1 MITINTEKQLI
12 RVDDWATL
20 VERAGFTDDLDPKQ
34 HELKAIIGRY
44 AFKDKLR
51 CGLSSC
57 HTPHNRGYIV
67 ATKSGLETNI
77 GKDCGK
83 THFGVD
89 FNDMSRQFERD
100 ITEKENRETLWSF
113 HFRLD
118 EILQT
123 IDDIRRAERG
133 ADWVYRRSRPLIELN
148 KGCPEKIVRR
158 IGDMLKTGTS
168 IVTVSREATKEE
180 IDAKEARTGRQVRRP
195 YYVDEPAG
203 EIANLHVLYCE
214 NDLREI
220 LVLDLET
227 KSKGLSNLD
236 IDTMTYEQL
245 LRWVKWVGTVEEK
258 LQRAQDTVASGRQ
271 FLTAENLSCL
281 SRIVSSDDDVRAFNE
296 YLKSLA

>member
-1 MITINTEKQLI
+1 MITINTEKQLV
-12 RVDDWATL
+12 RVDDWATI
-20 VERAGFTDDLDPKQ
+20 VERAGFTDNLDPKQ

-67 ATKSGLETNI
+67 VTKSGLETNI

-100 ITEKENRETLWSF
+100 VTEKENRETLWSF
-113 HFRLD
+113 HFKLD
-118 EILQT
+118 DTLQA
-123 IDDIRRAERG
+123 IDNIRRAERG
-133 ADWVYRRSRPLIELN
+133 ADWLYKRSRPLVELN
-148 KGCPEKIVRR
+148 RGCPEKIVRR
-158 IGDMLKTGTS
+158 IDDMLKTGTS
-168 IVTVSREATKEE
+168 IVTVPREATKDEV
-180 IDAKEARTGRQVRRP
+180 DAEEARTGRQVRRP
-195 YYVDEPAG
+195 YYVDEPVG
-203 EIANLHVLYCE
+203 EIANLHVLYRE

-227 KSKGLSNLD
+227 KSKGLSALD

-245 LRWVKWVGTVEEK
+245 SHWVKWVGTVEEK
-258 LQRAQDTVASGRQ
+258 LQRARDTVASGRQ
-271 FLTAENLSCL
+271 FLTVENLSCL
-281 SRIVSSDDDVRAFNE
+281 SQIVSSGDDAQAFSE